1 MKTRFRRFQRPR
13 PRHGGAATMRRVV
26 AVLAMAALVLT
37 GCGTIRTTSR
47 AFDTGKVLEPG
58 QTRVTSDSVMFLW
71 LPVPGQVAVSR
82 GFNGG
87 WEATAGWGVHG
98 FVADNEDQDDADD
111 SLQGPELY
119 ITKRLL
125 SVQEWLQV
133 SATVGSD
140 INIYPQF
147 DALLQ
152 ARLTAGWHPTDWFT
166 LYANGGAAY
175 VTASEQVAPIVGLG
189 LGFDGRFVLK
199 LGAYITPDQ
208 SEPSNGAD
216 VLWPWYYG
224 LQLGFKTRAPGA
236 DAPEP
241 SATPES
247 TATDSSI

>member
-1 MKTRFRRFQRPR
+1 MKVHQRQDARFRS
-13 PRHGGAATMRRVV
+13 GAAARFG
-26 AVLAMAALVLT
+26 LAMLAVAAGTLLL
-37 GCGTIRTTSR
+37 GSCGTIRTSSR
-47 AFDTGKVLEPG
+47 AFDTGEVLEPG
-58 QTRVTSDSVMFLW
+58 QTRFTTDSVMFLW
-71 LPVPGQVAVSR
+71 VPVPGQAAVSR
-82 GFNGG
+82 GFEGG

-98 FVADNEDQDDADD
+98 FVGDQQDGDDSSD

-119 ITKRLL
+119 VTKRLL

-140 INIYPQF
+140 INVYPQF

-152 ARLTAGWHPTDWFT
+152 ARLTAGWHPVDWFT
-166 LYANGGAAY
+166 IYANGGAAY
-175 VTASEQVAPIVGLG
+175 VTASNQLAPIVGLG

-208 SEPSNGAD
+208 TEPTNGAD
-216 VLWPWYYG
+216 LLWPWYYG

-247 TATDSSI
+247 ASADSSI